1 MVGPEDRSV
10 AQIVYKVRI
19 YWALLCAR
27 YPEKKRKGNS
37 RGADKDPKECKKRK
51 SFSLLASRVPSVL
64 RRALFMA
71 GGGGCGEWPP
81 LAITANAG
89 RLHNQLVA
97 IVSWW
102 KQ

>member
-71 GGGGCGEWPP
+71 GGGGCGGVAAAGDNSQRGE
-81 LAITANAG
+81 IT
-89 RLHNQLVA
+89 QS
-97 IVSWW
+97 VSCHC
-102 KQ
+102 